1 MINILLRLVSL
12 TTPLIRCF
20 LFCAAIVLSVFCNK
34 SSIALLHKTQK
45 TFDKGKEVLYKSQKG
60 ASISMEQ
67 FVDLIKDDMKKV
79 EEEFQTR
86 LASQC
91 TRLAEVAQDQLNR
104 GGKRFRPALLLL
116 SAKLCGYKGRD
127 HIPLAAVIEFIH
139 TATLLHDDV
148 IDNAEVRR
156 GGPSANRQVGNRYSV
171 LTGDFL
177 FCKSLAM
184 GIAIGDLR
192 ILQTLI
198 EATTALSEGEA
209 MEMEQAGEVGGVT
222 NLSLTEEENRG
233 LIVNKT
239 AVLISAAMRIGAILG
254 KAPAPLEEALA
265 SFGLAV
271 GIAFQLVDDCLDYIA
286 DQEIIGKEI
295 GIDLKEGK
303 ITLPLIHCLAQC
315 TTREKKEIEEIILGN
330 GLPPSALQRVIAL
343 IDKYKGFD
351 YTFAK
356 AQHYID
362 EAKARLRILPPSR
375 EKEALFAGADY
386 VVRRRV

>member
-1 MINILLRLVSL
+1 
-12 TTPLIRCF
+12 
-20 LFCAAIVLSVFCNK
+20 
-34 SSIALLHKTQK
+34 
-45 TFDKGKEVLYKSQKG
+45 
-60 ASISMEQ
+60 MEQ
-67 FVDLIKDDMKKV
+67 FIDLIKDDMKKV
-79 EEEFQTR
+79 EKEFQLR
-86 LASQC
+86 LASQVS
-91 TRLAEVAQDQLNR
+91 RLTEVAQDQLNR

-116 SAKLCGYKGRD
+116 TARLCGYKGKD

-156 GGPSANRQVGNRYSV
+156 GRPSANRQVGNRYSV

-177 FCKSLAM
+177 FCKSLAV
-184 GIAIGDLR
+184 GIAIGNLR
-192 ILQTLI
+192 ILEALI
-198 EATTALSEGEA
+198 AATTALSEGEA
-209 MEMEQAGEVGGVT
+209 MEMEQTGESGDVT
-222 NLSLTEEENRG
+222 NLSLTEEENQR

-254 KAPAPLEEALA
+254 QAPSPWEEALA

-271 GIAFQLVDDCLDYIA
+271 GISFQLVDDCLDYLGN
-286 DQEIIGKEI
+286 QEVLGKEI

-303 ITLPLIHCLAQC
+303 VTLPLIHCLAQC
-315 TTREKKEIEEIILGN
+315 TPKERKEIEETILGN
-330 GLPPSALQRVIAL
+330 GFSPRALQRVTSL
-343 IDKYKGFD
+343 IKQYKGFD

-356 AQHYID
+356 AQQYID
-362 EAKARLRILPPSR
+362 EAKARLQLLPSSR

>member
-1 MINILLRLVSL
+1 
-12 TTPLIRCF
+12 
-20 LFCAAIVLSVFCNK
+20 
-34 SSIALLHKTQK
+34 
-45 TFDKGKEVLYKSQKG
+45 
-60 ASISMEQ
+60 MER
-67 FVDLIKDDMKKV
+67 FFYLIKDDMQKV

-86 LASQC
+86 LASQVP
-91 TRLAEVAQDQLNR
+91 RLTEVAQDLLNR

-116 SAKLCGYKGRD
+116 SARLCGYKGRD

-156 GGPSANRQVGNRYSV
+156 GSPSANRQVGNRYSV

-177 FCKSLAM
+177 FCKSLAI
-184 GIAIGDLR
+184 GIDIGNLR
-192 ILQTLI
+192 ILQSLI
-198 EATTALSEGEA
+198 AATTALSEGEA
-209 MEMEQAGEVGGVT
+209 MEMERTGDVGGVK
-222 NLSLTEEENRG
+222 NVSITEEENLG
-233 LIVNKT
+233 LIINKT

-254 KAPAPLEEALA
+254 QAPLPLEEALA

-271 GIAFQLVDDCLDYIA
+271 GIAFQMVDDCLDYIG
-286 DQEIIGKEI
+286 DEEILRKEI

-303 ITLPLIHCLAQC
+303 ITLPLIHTLAHC
-315 TTREKKEIEEIILGN
+315 TAAEKKEIEQVVLSDGF
-330 GLPPSALQRVIAL
+330 PPDGLQRVTAL

-356 AQHYID
+356 AQRHID
-362 EAKARLRILPPSR
+362 EGKERLQILPPSR

>member
-1 MINILLRLVSL
+1 MTFFRAGAKKPL
-12 TTPLIRCF
+12 TRSRG
-20 LFCAAIVLSVFCNK
+20 FCIKAKGSAC
-34 SSIALLHKTQK
+34 AL
-45 TFDKGKEVLYKSQKG
+45 
-60 ASISMEQ
+60 EQ
-67 FVDLIKDDMKKV
+67 FIDLIKDDMQKV
-79 EEEFQTR
+79 EEEFRIR
-86 LASQC
+86 LASQVP
-91 TRLAEVAQDQLNR
+91 RLTEVAQDLLNR

-116 SAKLCGYKGRD
+116 TARLCNYKGSD

-156 GGPSANRQVGNRYSV
+156 GSPSANRQVGNRYSV

-184 GIAIGDLR
+184 GIAIGNLR

-198 EATTALSEGEA
+198 AATTALSEGEA
-209 MEMEQAGEVGGVT
+209 MEMEQSGESEGVK
-222 NLSLTEEENRG
+222 NLSITEEENLG
-233 LIVNKT
+233 LIINKT

-254 KAPAPLEEALA
+254 QAPLPVEEALA

-271 GIAFQLVDDCLDYIA
+271 GIAFQLVDDCLDYIG
-286 DQEIIGKEI
+286 DQETLRKEI
-295 GIDLKEGK
+295 GIDLREGK
-303 ITLPLIHCLAQC
+303 ITLPLIHCLAHC
-315 TTREKKEIEEIILGN
+315 TPKEKKEIEEIIVGN
-330 GLPPSALQRVIAL
+330 GFSPGALQRVTGL
-343 IDKYKGFD
+343 ITQYNGFD

-362 EAKARLRILPPSR
+362 EAKVRLQILPPSR

>member
-1 MINILLRLVSL
+1 L
-12 TTPLIRCF
+12 
-20 LFCAAIVLSVFCNK
+20 
-34 SSIALLHKTQK
+34 
-45 TFDKGKEVLYKSQKG
+45 
-60 ASISMEQ
+60 EQ
-67 FVDLIKDDMKKV
+67 FIDLIKDDMQKV
-79 EEEFQTR
+79 EEEFQIR
-86 LASQC
+86 LASQVP
-91 TRLAEVAQDQLNR
+91 RLTEVAQDLLNR

-116 SAKLCGYKGRD
+116 SARLCGYKGRD

-156 GGPSANRQVGNRYSV
+156 GRPSANRQVGNRYSV

-184 GIAIGDLR
+184 GIAIGNLR

-198 EATTALSEGEA
+198 AATTALSEGEA
-209 MEMEQAGEVGGVT
+209 MEMEQSGEVAGT
-222 NLSLTEEENRG
+222 KNLSITEEENLG
-233 LIVNKT
+233 LIINKT

-254 KAPAPLEEALA
+254 QAPSPLEEALA

-271 GIAFQLVDDCLDYIA
+271 GISFQLVDDCLDYIG
-286 DQEIIGKEI
+286 DQEVLRKEI

-303 ITLPLIHCLAQC
+303 ITLPLIYTLAHC
-315 TTREKKEIEEIILGN
+315 TPKEKKEIEKVILSDE
-330 GLPPSALQRVIAL
+330 LPPDGLQRVIAL

-356 AQHYID
+356 AQQYID
-362 EAKARLRILPPSR
+362 EAKGRLQILPPSR

>member
-1 MINILLRLVSL
+1 
-12 TTPLIRCF
+12 
-20 LFCAAIVLSVFCNK
+20 
-34 SSIALLHKTQK
+34 
-45 TFDKGKEVLYKSQKG
+45 
-60 ASISMEQ
+60 MEQ
-67 FVDLIKDDMKKV
+67 FIDLIKDDMQKV
-79 EEEFQTR
+79 EEEFQMR
-86 LASQC
+86 LASQVP
-91 TRLAEVAQDQLNR
+91 RLTEVAQDLLNR

-116 SAKLCGYKGRD
+116 SARLCGYKGVD

-156 GGPSANRQVGNRYSV
+156 GSPSANRQVGNRYSV

-177 FCKSLAM
+177 FCKSLAI
-184 GIAIGDLR
+184 GIDIGNLR

-198 EATTALSEGEA
+198 AATTALSEGEA
-209 MEMEQAGEVGGVT
+209 MEMEKTGEAGGVT
-222 NLSLTEEENRG
+222 NLSLTEEENLG
-233 LIVNKT
+233 LIINKT

-254 KAPAPLEEALA
+254 QAPLPLEEALA

-271 GIAFQLVDDCLDYIA
+271 GIAFQLVDDCLDYIG
-286 DQEIIGKEI
+286 DQEVLRKEI

-303 ITLPLIHCLAQC
+303 ITLPLIHTLAQC
-315 TTREKKEIEEIILGN
+315 TPTEKKEIQEVILSDGF
-330 GLPPSALQRVIAL
+330 PPGGLQRVIAL

-356 AQHYID
+356 AQQYID
-362 EAKARLRILPPSR
+362 EGKARLQILPPSR

-386 VVRRRV
+386 VVRRKV

>member
-1 MINILLRLVSL
+1 
-12 TTPLIRCF
+12 
-20 LFCAAIVLSVFCNK
+20 
-34 SSIALLHKTQK
+34 
-45 TFDKGKEVLYKSQKG
+45 
-60 ASISMEQ
+60 MEQ
-67 FVDLIKDDMKKV
+67 FIDLIKDDMKKV

-91 TRLAEVAQDQLNR
+91 THLTEVAQEQLNR

-116 SAKLCGYKGRD
+116 SARLCGYRGRD

-156 GGPSANRQVGNRYSV
+156 GRPSANRQVGNRYSV

-184 GIAIGDLR
+184 GIAIGNLR
-192 ILQTLI
+192 VLETLI
-198 EATTALSEGEA
+198 ETTTALSEGEA
-209 MEMEQAGEVGGVT
+209 MEMEQSGEVGGVT

-233 LIVNKT
+233 LIINKT

-254 KAPAPLEEALA
+254 QAPAPLEEALA

-271 GIAFQLVDDCLDYIA
+271 GIAFQLVDDCLDYIGV
-286 DQEIIGKEI
+286 DTGKEI
-295 GIDLKEGK
+295 GIDLKERK
-303 ITLPLIHCLAQC
+303 VTLPLIHCLSQSTAHE
-315 TTREKKEIEEIILGN
+315 RKEIEKIVLGK
-330 GLPPSALQRVIAL
+330 GLTPSALQRVTAL
-343 IDKYKGFD
+343 INKYKGFD
-351 YTFAK
+351 YTFAR
-356 AQHYID
+356 AQRYID
-362 EAKARLRILPPSR
+362 EAKARLEILPASR

-386 VVRRRV
+386 AVKRRV

>member
-1 MINILLRLVSL
+1 
-12 TTPLIRCF
+12 
-20 LFCAAIVLSVFCNK
+20 
-34 SSIALLHKTQK
+34 
-45 TFDKGKEVLYKSQKG
+45 
-60 ASISMEQ
+60 MEQ
-67 FVDLIKDDMKKV
+67 FIDLIKDDMQKV
-79 EEEFQTR
+79 EEEFQIR
-86 LASQC
+86 LASQVP
-91 TRLAEVAQDQLNR
+91 RLTEVAQDLLNR

-116 SAKLCGYKGRD
+116 SARLCGYKGRD

-156 GGPSANRQVGNRYSV
+156 GRPSANRQVGNRYSV

-184 GIAIGDLR
+184 GIAIGNLR

-198 EATTALSEGEA
+198 AATTALSEGEA
-209 MEMEQAGEVGGVT
+209 MEMEQSGEVAGT
-222 NLSLTEEENRG
+222 KNLSITEEENLG
-233 LIVNKT
+233 LIINKT

-254 KAPAPLEEALA
+254 QAPSPLEEALA

-271 GIAFQLVDDCLDYIA
+271 GISFQLVDDCLDYIG
-286 DQEIIGKEI
+286 DQEVLRKEI

-303 ITLPLIHCLAQC
+303 ITLPLIYTLAHC
-315 TTREKKEIEEIILGN
+315 TPKEKKEIEKVILSDE
-330 GLPPSALQRVIAL
+330 LPPDGLQRVIAL

-356 AQHYID
+356 AQQYID
-362 EAKARLRILPPSR
+362 EAKGRLQILPPSR

>member
-1 MINILLRLVSL
+1 L
-12 TTPLIRCF
+12 TRRRG
-20 LFCAAIVLSVFCNK
+20 FCIKA
-34 SSIALLHKTQK
+34 
-45 TFDKGKEVLYKSQKG
+45 KGNRYT
-60 ASISMEQ
+60 MEQ
-67 FVDLIKDDMKKV
+67 FIDLIKNDMIKV
-79 EEEFQTR
+79 EEEFRLR
-86 LASQC
+86 LASQVP
-91 TRLAEVAQDQLNR
+91 RLTEVAQDQLNR

-116 SAKLCGYKGRD
+116 SAKLCGYQGKD

-156 GGPSANRQVGNRYSV
+156 GRPSANRQVGNRYSV

-184 GIAIGDLR
+184 GIAIGNLR

-198 EATTALSEGEA
+198 AATTALSEGEA
-209 MEMEQAGEVGGVT
+209 MEMEQTGEGGGVAK
-222 NLSLTEEENRG
+222 LSLTEEENQR
-233 LIVNKT
+233 LIINKT

-254 KAPAPLEEALA
+254 QAPLPLEEALA

-271 GIAFQLVDDCLDYIA
+271 GIAFQLVDDCLDYLGN
-286 DQEIIGKEI
+286 QEVLGKEI

-303 ITLPLIHCLAQC
+303 VTLPLIHCLSHC
-315 TTREKKEIEEIILGN
+315 TPKEKKEVHEIILGN
-330 GLPPSALQRVIAL
+330 GFSPGALQRVTGL
-343 IDKYKGFD
+343 INHYNGFD

-356 AQHYID
+356 AQQYID
-362 EAKARLRILPPSR
+362 EAKGRLQILPPSR

-386 VVRRRV
+386 VVRRRM